1 MITTRGGTGSTYDGG
16 GYDTTLAHLNAK
28 QLGRVCEADKNPS
41 LLSDTLKMLAAS
53 CPPKEILRLLFTGRT
68 KTEPHRKGTNL
79 TKMLG
84 WGLLDGARISP
95 ELSTVK
101 HYAKTHGPA
110 YLGELVADK
119 LIADNLADPEHMVD
133 LQLPE
138 LWEAMRGNDW
148 SKIDAYNFILKPMQE
163 TGPCGNHMGAVVRIT
178 EKSRVWKDA
187 LNNTRLPPL
196 LAVILQGVG
205 LPYKGPDSLPEQLKR
220 MNNFIMFQGGAG
232 ARRRDMLLDAGAALM
247 NGLLKEA
254 GANVNRVR
262 DVGNLEAPEL
272 TSLLDPTGDSHG
284 PRRAWA
290 ETERRAKNA
299 NEMQKEFN
307 MMEPMAES
315 VDSEGIKTFLYAG
328 DGRHDDKRRRT
339 GEEGFPATSR
349 GERRSRSRSRDS
361 RASGGGGG
369 IGGGGG
375 GARSGG
381 GRSGGGSGGGGC
393 CCCCTVTCW

>member
-1 MITTRGGTGSTYDGG
+1 
-16 GYDTTLAHLNAK
+16 
-28 QLGRVCEADKNPS
+28 
-41 LLSDTLKMLAAS
+41 
-53 CPPKEILRLLFTGRT
+53 
-68 KTEPHRKGTNL
+68 
-79 TKMLG
+79 
-84 WGLLDGARISP
+84 
-95 ELSTVK
+95 
-101 HYAKTHGPA
+101 
-110 YLGELVADK
+110 
-119 LIADNLADPEHMVD
+119 
-133 LQLPE
+133 
-138 LWEAMRGNDW
+138 
-148 SKIDAYNFILKPMQE
+148 
-163 TGPCGNHMGAVVRIT
+163 MGAVVRIT

-381 GRSGGGSGGGGC
+381 GRSGGGSCGGGDGRIRPAGDGARLAVAACCASVEFHDWVAGC
-393 CCCCTVTCW
+393 ATSPILRGWP